1 LRTESIE
8 RSSRLAEVVP
18 LPRRRRLLPRALLL
32 LLGYAGGVG
41 LLVRDYLVQSRS
53 AEASLAV
60 GRMSL
65 DASQELAAEP

>member
-1 LRTESIE
+1 LSTESIE
-8 RSSRLAEVVP
+8 RSSRLAGVGP
-18 LPRRRRLLPRALLL
+18 LPRRPRLLQGALLL
-32 LLGYAGGVG
+32 LLGYAAGVG

-60 GRMSL
+60 GRPSL